1 MHSLSSAFAPW
12 NPILANVCGL
22 LLLFPPPVGTGVLV
36 LVVVVAAGVGSTTL
50 VGGAAEETGKGLGVP
65 VVVVDGV
72 GGTAPGSFKF
82 NLNFA
87 AAPALTAEGLG
98 LQSQLDE
105 QGSDLCHQRVQVSFG
120 QVGCRCGMGV
130 DRMNRVFGDYDCS
143 SVSCF
148 VFEWRKKRVLVRSIT
163 RQDQGHYHPMGT
175 VGLGGGVVALEAE
188 WESEDHSCGK
198 WRSRL
203 WRLMQMG

>member
-12 NPILANVCGL
+12 NPISANVCGL

-98 LQSQLDE
+98 LLA
-105 QGSDLCHQRVQVSFG
+105 LPVP
-120 QVGCRCGMGV
+120 
-130 DRMNRVFGDYDCS
+130 
-143 SVSCF
+143 
-148 VFEWRKKRVLVRSIT
+148 T
-163 RQDQGHYHPMGT
+163 RRA
-175 VGLGGGVVALEAE
+175 GLGSLPPTGAGGVFRPGGLSVRY
-188 WESEDHSCGK
+188 G
-198 WRSRL
+198 
-203 WRLMQMG
+203 

>member
-12 NPILANVCGL
+12 NPISANVCGL

-87 AAPALTAEGLG
+87 AAPALTAEGLELLALPVRRDPSPARRVAPTGAGSVFRPDG
-98 LQSQLDE
+98 LS
-105 QGSDLCHQRVQVSFG
+105 VQYG
-120 QVGCRCGMGV
+120 YGP
-130 DRMNRVFGDYDCS
+130 Y
-143 SVSCF
+143 
-148 VFEWRKKRVLVRSIT
+148 E
-163 RQDQGHYHPMGT
+163 
-175 VGLGGGVVALEAE
+175 
-188 WESEDHSCGK
+188 
-198 WRSRL
+198 
-203 WRLMQMG
+203 